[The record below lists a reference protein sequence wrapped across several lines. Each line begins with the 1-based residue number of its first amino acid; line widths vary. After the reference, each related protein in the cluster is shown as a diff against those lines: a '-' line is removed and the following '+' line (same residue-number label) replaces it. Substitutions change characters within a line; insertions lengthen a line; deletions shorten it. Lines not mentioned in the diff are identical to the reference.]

1 MILPRSLYNDSPP
14 ERRSRIQNNPTLL
27 YSWWCTIFALV
38 IIGFRLSGRYIRNE
52 RLFREDKVMA
62 WSIIPLL
69 ARMSVV
75 HVVLIYGTNN
85 VDIDGLTDPVKIRHR
100 EIGSKM
106 VLAARIFYALFIW
119 MAKFT
124 VSEFLK
130 RMTERFWKKGYEL
143 GLRCIR
149 GFLVVTFIGVL
160 IATLA
165 ECQPVT
171 HYWQVIPD
179 PGPQC
184 RQGYAHL
191 LTMGVTDIITD
202 VLLICF
208 PIPIIWRSS
217 MALKRKLSL
226 VSLFS
231 MSTILIAITATR
243 IPLVVQHRGLQQFRT
258 VLASSEILAAAIVSN
273 AIILGSF
280 LRDRGVKKA
289 KYKFGSTN
297 ESMERRSSSRRQT
310 LQQWGSDEDLARS
323 LGYRTN
329 PELAEERTSIPRPA
343 PVANLRLLSPSGQ
356 AAPFSDTQWQFPS
369 SVSQDSDD
377 PNLKAKAIED
387 PHPSPRGGRRVSFFD
402 VGGLLEAGS
411 HAGSV
416 PSPTDSV
423 LTHDFASQPRRG
435 SRASNTLLPNGRSL
449 QARRGSRLS
458 QQSEDYEMTSVR
470 PQQQLQDPGGLL
482 SESHELAFE
491 RESSPSTSPPS
502 NTPSAVASPLPA
514 AAIRGPTQARHPS
527 LPSLQDA
534 GGLLDT
540 SPSDLSK

>member
-1 MILPRSLYNDSPP
+1 
-14 ERRSRIQNNPTLL
+14 
-27 YSWWCTIFALV
+27 
-38 IIGFRLSGRYIRNE
+38 
-52 RLFREDKVMA
+52 
-62 WSIIPLL
+62 
-69 ARMSVV
+69 
-75 HVVLIYGTNN
+75 
-85 VDIDGLTDPVKIRHR
+85 
-100 EIGSKM
+100 
-106 VLAARIFYALFIW
+106 

-149 GFLVVTFIGVL
+149 GFLVVTFIAVL
-160 IATLA
+160 VATLT
-165 ECQPVT
+165 ECQPFS

-208 PIPIIWRSS
+208 PIPIILRSS
-217 MALKRKLSL
+217 MALKRKISL

-231 MSTILIAITATR
+231 MSIILIAITATR

-258 VLASSEILAAAIVSN
+258 VLASSEILAAALVSN

-297 ESMERRSSSRRQT
+297 DSMERRSSSRRQT
-310 LQQWGSDEDLARS
+310 LQRYGSDEDLARS

-343 PVANLRLLSPSGQ
+343 PVADLKLLSPSGQ
-356 AAPFSDTQWQFPS
+356 APPFTNTKWQFPS
-369 SVSQDSDD
+369 SISQDSDEL
-377 PNLKAKAIED
+377 NLKARKAIED

-411 HAGSV
+411 HVSSV

-435 SRASNTLLPNGRSL
+435 SRASNIILPNGRPL

-458 QQSEDYEMTSVR
+458 QQSEDYEMTTVR
-470 PQQQLQDPGGLL
+470 PQHQLQDPSGLL
-482 SESHELAFE
+482 SESHELAIE
-491 RESSPSTSPPS
+491 QESAPSTSLPS
-502 NTPSAVASPLPA
+502 NTQSTAASSFTTPVARS
-514 AAIRGPTQARHPS
+514 PTQSSHPS

-540 SPSDLSK
+540 LPSKPFK